1 MTQSSKRQRYSEL
14 WNFFTPIED
23 DYFATCNMC
32 KRKLSFKTTNS
43 NLKKHLNSNHP
54 AVLLPSSVAH
64 LCSAKV
70 EPLTS
75 HPSSSDEQ
83 PISCD
88 VPKDSRSCTSLQQS
102 SGSSF
107 APKKEDSVPSG
118 SLCTSVQQSSGS
130 IAPKKGIVSIYLTYL
145 GCMLFLRA
153 GIAQS
158 V

>member
-14 WNFFTPIED
+14 WNFFTPID
-23 DYFATCNMC
+23 NDYFATCNMC

-64 LCSAKV
+64 LCAVKV
-70 EPLTS
+70 EPVNS

-83 PISCD
+83 LISCD
-88 VPKDSRSCTSLQQS
+88 VSKDTKSCTSLQQS

-107 APKKEDSVPSG
+107 APKKEDSVQSG
-118 SLCTSVQQSSGS
+118 SLCASLQQSAGS
-130 IAPKKGIVSIYLTYL
+130 TFAPRKGAVSI
-145 GCMLFLRA
+145 
-153 GIAQS
+153 
-158 V
+158 

>member
-14 WNFFTPIED
+14 WNYFTPIED

-54 AVLLPSSVAH
+54 TVLLPSSVAH
-64 LCSAKV
+64 LCSVKA
-70 EPLTS
+70 EPVTS

-83 PISCD
+83 PVSCD
-88 VPKDSRSCTSLQQS
+88 LPKDARSPGSLCDSLQQS
-102 SGSSF
+102 LRSS
-107 APKKEDSVPSG
+107 S
-118 SLCTSVQQSSGS
+118 T
-130 IAPKKGIVSIYLTYL
+130 PKKGTVSIYLTYL
-145 GCMLFLRA
+145 GSCMLFLRA

-158 V
+158 L

>member
-1 MTQSSKRQRYSEL
+1 MTHSSKRQRYSEL

-54 AVLLPSSVAH
+54 TVLLPSSVAH
-64 LCSAKV
+64 LCAVKA
-70 EPLTS
+70 EPVTS

-83 PISCD
+83 LIYCD
-88 VPKDSRSCTSLQQS
+88 VSKDTRSCTSLQQS

-107 APKKEDSVPSG
+107 APKKEDSVQSG
-118 SLCTSVQQSSGS
+118 SLCASLQQSAGS
-130 IAPKKGIVSIYLTYL
+130 TFTPKKGTVSI
-145 GCMLFLRA
+145 
-153 GIAQS
+153 
-158 V
+158 

>member
-54 AVLLPSSVAH
+54 TVLLPSSVAH
-64 LCSAKV
+64 LCSVKA

-83 PISCD
+83 PVSCD
-88 VPKDSRSCTSLQQS
+88 VPKDSSSCTSVPQ
-102 SGSSF
+102 SGSAF
-107 APKKEDSVPSG
+107 V
-118 SLCTSVQQSSGS
+118 
-130 IAPKKGIVSIYLTYL
+130 PKKGTVSIYVTYL
-145 GCMLFLRA
+145 GCMLFLGA

>member
-1 MTQSSKRQRYSEL
+1 MTQTSKRQRYSEL

-54 AVLLPSSVAH
+54 TVLLPSSVAH
-64 LCSAKV
+64 LCSVKA

-75 HPSSSDEQ
+75 QPSSEEQ
-83 PISCD
+83 LISCD
-88 VPKDSRSCTSLQQS
+88 VSKDRRSCNSPRQS

-107 APKKEDSVPSG
+107 APKKEHSVQSG
-118 SLCTSVQQSSGS
+118 SLCTSPRQSSGS
-130 IAPKKGIVSIYLTYL
+130 SFAPKRGTVSI
-145 GCMLFLRA
+145 
-153 GIAQS
+153 
-158 V
+158 

>member
-1 MTQSSKRQRYSEL
+1 MTHSSKRQRYSEL

-54 AVLLPSSVAH
+54 TVLLPSSVAH
-64 LCSAKV
+64 LCAVKT
-70 EPLTS
+70 EPVTS

-83 PISCD
+83 LIYCD
-88 VPKDSRSCTSLQQS
+88 VSKDTRSCTSLQQS

-107 APKKEDSVPSG
+107 APKKEDSVQSG
-118 SLCTSVQQSSGS
+118 SVCASLQQSAGS
-130 IAPKKGIVSIYLTYL
+130 TFTPKKGTVSI
-145 GCMLFLRA
+145 
-153 GIAQS
+153 
-158 V
+158 